1 MNSSAI
7 RIQNYKIRNRPYR
20 PYRPGLIYAC
30 LLIAV
35 RDIVTVTAAGYI
47 RSVSYNKNDS
57 AFGHTLSSV
66 FLEEDRSD
74 K

>member
-7 RIQNYKIRNRPYR
+7 RIQNYKIRNR